1 MAQLI
6 TIPALIDPHVHF
18 RTPGAEHKED
28 WIAGTRAALAGG
40 ITTVFDMPNTN
51 PATTSLELVRT
62 KKELIRQA
70 LQESN
75 QKIHYHLYLGATV
88 NNVSELA
95 AAKPE
100 IIGVKLFMGAS
111 TGNLQMTDENAQ
123 AEFFQ
128 ECARLDLPLAIHA
141 EDETVL
147 QKAKNDFV
155 GTPTVSDHGR
165 LRPREAAL
173 VALERAIQFAEK
185 YKTKVYSLHTSTK
198 EEVELIRSAKKLGI
212 SIFAE
217 VTPHHIFL
225 NETDLEYLGNLG
237 KMNPPLRT
245 AADQAALW
253 EGIHDGTIDTIGTD
267 HAPHTLEEKAL
278 PYTEAPSGVP
288 GVETYLALLLDAHNN
303 RQISLTEITRLTRT
317 NIQKIFNL
325 KDNNDTV
332 TVDLDLIRTIKNQ
345 DIISKCQWSPFTDQT
360 LTGWPIKTNLEY

>member
-28 WIAGTRAALAGG
+28 WITGTRAALAGG

-51 PATTSLELVRT
+51 PATTSMELVRA
-62 KKELIRQA
+62 KKKLIRQA

-75 QKIHYHLYLGATV
+75 QRIRYHLYLGATE

-95 AAKPE
+95 ATKPE

-111 TGNLQMTDENAQ
+111 TGNLQITDENAQ

-128 ECARLDLPLAIHA
+128 ECARLDLPLTIHA

-147 QKAKNDFV
+147 QKAKSNFI
-155 GTPTVSDHGR
+155 GTPTISNHGQ

-173 VALERAIQFAEK
+173 VALERAIRFAEK

-198 EEVELIRSAKKLGI
+198 EEVELVRQAKILGI

-217 VTPHHIFL
+217 VTPHHLFL
-225 NETDLEYLGNLG
+225 NETDLEHLGNLG

-253 EGIHDGTIDTIGTD
+253 AGIHDGTIDTIGTD
-267 HAPHTLEEKAL
+267 HAPHTLAEKSV
-278 PYTEAPSGVP
+278 PYPEAPSGVP
-288 GVETYLALLLDAHNN
+288 GIETYLALLLNAYNK
-303 RQISLTEITRLTRT
+303 RQISSTEITNLTCV
-317 NIQKIFNL
+317 NIHKIFNL
-325 KDNNDTV
+325 PPTNDKAII
-332 TVDLDLIRTIKNQ
+332 DLDLVKTIKNE
-345 DIISKCQWSPFTDQT
+345 DLLTKCQWSPFVGQT
-360 LTGWPIKTNLEY
+360 LTGWPITTQIND

>member
-1 MAQLI
+1 MPRLI

-18 RTPGAEHKED
+18 RTPGGEHKED
-28 WIAGTRAALAGG
+28 WVSGTRAALSGG
-40 ITTVFDMPNTN
+40 VSMVFDMPNTN
-51 PATTSLELVRT
+51 PATTSLELVLE
-62 KKELIRQA
+62 KKRLITES
-70 LQESN
+70 LKNSN
-75 QKIHYHLYLGATV
+75 QSIRYGIYLGAT
-88 NNVSELA
+88 NTNVREINI
-95 AAKPE
+95 AKPE

-141 EDETVL
+141 EDEATL
-147 QKAKNDFV
+147 QKAKADFV
-155 GTPTVSDHGR
+155 GVPTVSDHGK
-165 LRPREAAL
+165 LRPREAAII
-173 VALERAIQFAEK
+173 ALERAIQFAEK

-212 SIFAE
+212 TIFAE

-245 AADQAALW
+245 TVDQASLW
-253 EGIHDGTIDTIGTD
+253 DGIHDGAIDTIGTD
-267 HAPHTLEEKAL
+267 HAPHTHAEKSA

-288 GVETYLALLLDAHNN
+288 GVETYLALLLNAHTNGK
-303 RQISLTEITRLTRT
+303 ISLNEITKLTRI

-325 KDNNDTV
+325 TDNNDTV

-345 DIISKCQWSPFTDQT
+345 DIISKCQWSPFADQT
-360 LTGWPIKTNLEY
+360 LTGWPIKTNLE